1 MNTVEIRRVRPNQ
14 CEDRGVHEGDTVD
27 NVETQLSPA
36 VLKNSPIATERRTAA
51 AMAGHLNDV
60 ETARQL
66 LNDDD
71 PDVRATA
78 IGALNRLQV
87 LTETELLNGLG
98 DNHTL
103 VVRRALR
110 ESIRWQG
117 EVDTPIATTVAQQIE
132 QLLDHADPLVV
143 EAAAW
148 ASGERPTLESTID
161 RLMQLVEHHEDAL
174 VRESAV
180 AALGAIGNERALP
193 AILLATNDRATVRR
207 RAIIALAPF
216 SGDDVDAALQKA
228 LSDRD
233 WQVRQ
238 AAEDLLAE

>member
-1 MNTVEIRRVRPNQ
+1 MRPNQ

-36 VLKNSPIATERRTAA
+36 VLKKSTIATERRTAA

-117 EVDTPIATTVAQQIE
+117 EVDTPITTPVAQQIE